1 MLGCSGHI
9 STQSSK
15 KCNWWG
21 LEYTYIHFLKIMYCM
36 KYLEYSC
43 WTLQDPMNLIEIFT
57 YSFKNIQAM
66 NWKRN
71 DWKHSY
77 IPFQK
82 EVCVLCA
89 IRIIISSTHMQ
100 GSSVLKSHMHWN
112 THHHFH
118 PSSHTHCCT
127 YPVITRP
134 PGMAL
139 PALCLTSGVNSTPLT
154 PLSNIITHTALC
166 WVQRTGAFIAPG
178 LLAFTC

>member
-1 MLGCSGHI
+1 MQLVRLRIHI
-9 STQSSK
+9 HTFFKNYVLYEVFGVQLLDFAGS
-15 KCNWWG
+15 N
-21 LEYTYIHFLKIMYCM
+21 E
-36 KYLEYSC
+36 
-43 WTLQDPMNLIEIFT
+43 LIEIFT